1 MATHTQSSFLEE
13 NNRSNNTNDKFQSV
27 VRRKLERF
35 RTKLSELLFT
45 VNENSL
51 QNNNNHSQFTSIV
64 HSPTQ
69 QHQAQA
75 LPDENNSML
84 ISNYYYGYTSPISE
98 EDLPLGYKNNSK
110 RSKKFHKI
118 SSSSSS
124 SNSSSSSSSACSS
137 SSSMI
142 IDDDDSHSNLSSY
155 HSQPQNGDFILSQ
168 YPVNFDS
175 QFGLPQSLTTGV
187 ITLNKQSSQ
196 IASHLHNNQ
205 QLPSNIDYYSFN
217 SQLNSL
223 HSNYDTSSLNTNE
236 EENPFLNKRLTD
248 QIHFNSDLS
257 VLSNYFEPAL
267 DLIDDMDNFFN
278 IDFMTNY
285 ISYILLKQIN
295 DSPLLAQI
303 QWHLKMSPCDDKNL
317 LKEIAEQIFL
327 ESRDEPCGLK
337 GCNISVFVRGQDQ
350 ENTLVSR
357 FQFGTSRFGA
367 FDMNL
372 FLKAEQQ
379 VDEMAM
385 DGGHESAIATLTR
398 RIFSNAKSNSNTIQS
413 KQYPSDSSKTVY
425 LDSNSYDL
433 FKTNLA
439 YE

>member
-1 MATHTQSSFLEE
+1 MATHTATET
-13 NNRSNNTNDKFQSV
+13 NSNNTNDKFQSV

-45 VNENSL
+45 TANDSNSL
-51 QNNNNHSQFTSIV
+51 HTNSNNNQFTSIV
-64 HSPTQ
+64 HSPPT
-69 QHQAQA
+69 HQAQA
-75 LPDENNSML
+75 LPDDTNSML

-98 EDLPLGYKNNSK
+98 EDLRLGYKSNTNK
-110 RSKKFHKI
+110 KAKKFHKI
-118 SSSSSS
+118 TSSSSSS
-124 SNSSSSSSSACSS
+124 SNSSASSNSSSACSS

-142 IDDDDSHSNLSSY
+142 IDDDDSNSNLSSY

-187 ITLNKQSSQ
+187 ITLNKTSQ
-196 IASHLHNNQ
+196 IANQ
-205 QLPSNIDYYSFN
+205 QLSSNIDYYSFN

-257 VLSNYFEPAL
+257 VLSNYFESAL

-295 DSPLLAQI
+295 DSSLLAQI
-303 QWHLKMSPCDDKNL
+303 KWHLKMSPSDDNKNL

-337 GCNISVFVRGQDQ
+337 GCNISVFVRDQDQ
-350 ENTLVSR
+350 TENTTLVSR

-367 FDMNL
+367 FDINL
-372 FLKAEQQ
+372 VLKAEEQ

-385 DGGHESAIATLTR
+385 DSQESAIATLTR
-398 RIFSNAKSNSNTIQS
+398 RIFSSAKANSNSTHNNAN

-425 LDSNSYDL
+425 LDSKSYDL